1 MKDTVVIT
9 FSYSRTDAERIAARI
24 DADVVIYS
32 PDIFASAFAGRRRI
46 VALMSMGIVIRQIAP
61 LLEDKWKDPAIVVV
75 SPDFRYAVP
84 VLGGHHGANALAG
97 ELAGLGLIPVITT
110 ATESRGR
117 DAVETIAERTGR
129 DVVNRESTRAV
140 NAAIL
145 SSDIPVHAVEGPA
158 VVLTGPDVSI
168 LVKKGEY
175 SVGVGC
181 RKGVRA
187 DEVAGAIRAALAE
200 QNIGEAEVFVYA
212 TTAKK
217 VHETGLIEGVGALSG
232 TLIFLDDDTINAQK
246 DTGPSRAADRLGLRG
261 VAGPCA
267 LATSKRKELVMP
279 KRVFG
284 RITVAI
290 AR

>member
-1 MKDTVVIT
+1 MNDTVVIT
-9 FSYSRTDAERIAARI
+9 FSYSRADAERIAAHLG
-24 DADVVIYS
+24 ADVAVYT
-32 PDIFASAFAGRRRI
+32 PEIFPSAFTCRRRI
-46 VALMSMGIVIRQIAP
+46 VALMSMGIVVRQIAP

-84 VLGGHHGANALAG
+84 VLGGHHGANALAAG
-97 ELAGLGLIPVITT
+97 LAGLGLIPVITT

-117 DAVETIAERTGR
+117 DAVETIAERIGL
-129 DVVNRESTRAV
+129 DVVNRDSTRAV

-158 VVLTGPDVSI
+158 VVLAGPDVSI

-187 DEVAGAIRAALAE
+187 DEVSGAIRAALAE
-200 QNIGEAEVFVYA
+200 QDIGEAEVFVYA
-212 TTAKK
+212 STVKK
-217 VHETGLIEGVGALSG
+217 SSEAGLAEGVGALSG

-246 DTGPSRAADRLGLRG
+246 GTGPSRADRLGLRG
-261 VAGPCA
+261 VAEPSA

-284 RITVAI
+284 RVTVAI